1 MHRPPP
7 APPAQQ
13 IAPVLVT
20 LAAGATGQSESLI
33 LTLEPQELGRIE
45 VEVTREGERRVAIAV
60 IADRPETLHLLM
72 RDAAVL
78 DRALAQAGV
87 GAEGRSLAF
96 DLGGGS
102 DRRGE
107 RGAPASGRG
116 DAPATPRADGT
127 ARRADPLS
135 LLDIAI

>member
-1 MHRPPP
+1 VHRPPP

-60 IADRPETLHLLM
+60 IAERPETLHLLM

-107 RGAPASGRG
+107 HGAPASGRG
-116 DAPATPRADGT
+116 DAPATSRADG
-127 ARRADPLS
+127 AVRRADPLS